1 MSELKPLF
9 ELEGRPVM
17 RGQEL
22 HIAPSY
28 HWRAGARAKVE
39 RFHNDEE
46 VQLRSDNGAVP
57 TVPVRALSWRAHPD
71 TVAMEQMAEA
81 GLGRASQRDLAVW
94 KAARAQPVQA
104 APPAEQ
110 QIEAACEAVAS
121 ALGDAYDCGRHW
133 SAWSY
138 GTMGPD
144 DFSQVSEDD
153 DRVREITL
161 AALGAVGLKVTP

>member
-1 MSELKPLF
+1 MSERNLYEVTGDIKDINTL
-9 ELEGRPVM
+9 LVSR
-17 RGQEL
+17 
-22 HIAPSY
+22 
-28 HWRAGARAKVE
+28 
-39 RFHNDEE
+39 EE
-46 VQLRSDNGAVP
+46 WNR
-57 TVPVRALSWRAHPD
+57 
-71 TVAMEQMAEA
+71 
-81 GLGRASQRDLAVW
+81 
-94 KAARAQPVQA
+94 RAQPVQA

-110 QIEAACEAVAS
+110 QIEVACEAVAG